1 MSSKPPLFY
10 FHFFLLAILEVWQ
23 VYIIRFHL
31 RHQHF
36 LCAILILILILIFF
50 YVFFVE
56 FSKVLK
62 WLRSVGG
69 NVSSGHLSHYS
80 NKPVCYSFFF
90 MVNYFV
96 TIFLNYKSLAT
107 LYFFLIANVATQVDI

>member
-23 VYIIRFHL
+23 VYIISFHL
-31 RHQHF
+31 QHQHF

-50 YVFFVE
+50 YVSFVE
-56 FSKVLK
+56 FSKLLK
-62 WLRSVGG
+62 WLQSVGG

-80 NKPVCYSFFF
+80 NQPVCYFFF
-90 MVNYFV
+90 NSQLFGYHFFSQLQEFGNFV
-96 TIFLNYKSLAT
+96 L
-107 LYFFLIANVATQVDI
+107 FFNSQCG